1 MRSKLSL
8 LIEASI
14 ALAVAAYF
22 VVEGFSGSRALNIGL
37 AVVGVTSLILFQ
49 VALLEGASSVRAEQ
63 RLHPIEWVFCGVWT
77 LVWCSLAYIAL
88 TGGSITLGAG
98 KFGLGGGHAEGAAAI
113 AVGFI
118 ALGAAVCGIG
128 WLLRVHR
135 YRRLLRLGL
144 LVGWLG
150 SVALYLSLAG

>member
-1 MRSKLSL
+1 LRSKLSL

-22 VVEGFSGSRALNIGL
+22 VVEGFSGSRALNIAL
-37 AVVGVTSLILFQ
+37 AVVGVTSLVLFL
-49 VALLEGASSVRAEQ
+49 VALLEGASSMGARQ
-63 RLHPIEWVFCGVWT
+63 SLHPIEWVLCGVWT

-98 KFGLGGGHAEGAAAI
+98 KFGLGGGHVGAAAI

>member
-22 VVEGFSGSRALNIGL
+22 LVEGFSGSRALNIAL
-37 AVVGVTSLILFQ
+37 AVVGMTSLVLFL
-49 VALLEGASSVRAEQ
+49 VALLEGASNVGPGHT
-63 RLHPIEWVFCGVWT
+63 LYPIEWVLCGVWT

-88 TGGSITLGAG
+88 TGRGITLGAG